1 MQNVVV
7 LLAVYKIIFYKAPD
21 SKFAEYID
29 FVSATVLVQ
38 YENEE
43 VN

>member
-7 LLAVYKIIFYKAPD
+7 LLAVYKIIFYKVSD
-21 SKFAEYID
+21 SKFVEYIE